1 MTKRHAATASHDQY
15 VTDRIKRDPE
25 FAAEYLKTAFEEA
38 TDEDGRHVLLAAI
51 RRIAQA
57 RGIANVARAAGIKR
71 ESLSRALSAKGNP
84 RLDTLC
90 AVMHAMGLQL
100 TVERAHV

>member
-1 MTKRHAATASHDQY
+1 MTKRKPAIISHDDY
-15 VTDRIKRDPE
+15 VADRIKRDPE
-25 FAAEYLKTAFEEA
+25 FAAEYLKVAFEEA
-38 TDEDGRHVLLAAI
+38 TDEDGHHVLLAAI
-51 RRIAQA
+51 RQIAQA

-71 ESLSRALSAKGNP
+71 ESLSRALSASGNP

-100 TVERAHV
+100 TVELARH

>member
-1 MTKRHAATASHDQY
+1 MSHDDY

-25 FAAEYLKTAFEEA
+25 FAAHYLKVAFEEA

-51 RRIAQA
+51 RQIAQA
-57 RGIANVARAAGIKR
+57 RGIANVARAASIKR
-71 ESLSRALSAKGNP
+71 ESLSRALSASGNP

-100 TVERAHV
+100 TVEPCKRV